1 MLLTSTYF
9 MLPAEGCATGCS
21 VTRTAVGVFVS
32 IEALDSPRNSTS
44 RAILMAA
51 RAFFLPYMQR
61 AANNIGNV
69 SNLLVNHRH
78 CQSVSFS
85 KVFGDLLESIHHT
98 YSMYEYIFSVQF
110 CIFILIYEL
119 LQQHIRIFFYR

>member
-61 AANNIGNV
+61 AANNIV
-69 SNLLVNHRH
+69 SLSPF
-78 CQSVSFS
+78 QKSSGTF
-85 KVFGDLLESIHHT
+85 
-98 YSMYEYIFSVQF
+98 
-110 CIFILIYEL
+110 
-119 LQQHIRIFFYR
+119 